1 MSTDQMKTAKNI
13 YSFIK
18 QKIPPKLEKWIENA
32 QKFETGSASSGS
44 GGTYSTRK
52 NSTKTMTA
60 WRNKI
65 SFEEVEKIEKV
76 CGKFMDRVG
85 YIRID
90 SIEKLKNENIPVFT
104 QFPGF

>member
-1 MSTDQMKTAKNI
+1 MKTAKNI
-13 YSFIK
+13 YSFIE

-32 QKFETGSASSGS
+32 QNFDTGSSSGP
-44 GGTYSTRK
+44 GGTYSTKK

-76 CGKFMDRVG
+76 CGKFMDQVG
-85 YIRID
+85 YLRIN
-90 SIEKLKNENIPVFT
+90 SNSKLKNEGGHI
-104 QFPGF
+104 